1 MTVRKKN
8 RQEYERD
15 TCFRAQFT
23 AVDRYLTEKE
33 SGGSPTTRA
42 TRQRQAGEPVNHV
55 TR

>member
-15 TCFRAQFT
+15 SFRAQFT
-23 AVDRYLTEKE
+23 AVGRYLTEKE
-33 SGGSPTTRA
+33 SGGSPTARA
-42 TRQRQAGEPVNHV
+42 TRQRQAGEPVNYV

>member
-8 RQEYERD
+8 RQEYERHS
-15 TCFRAQFT
+15 FRAQFT

-42 TRQRQAGEPVNHV
+42 TSQRQAGEPVNYV